1 VLISFITFVNQIL
14 CKSYFLKT
22 YLTKAY
28 LFLMDSQ
35 DTKFTSKIIYAILT
49 ALIIGVLIAFYYSY
63 AQSRTQINYLEHE
76 RDLLVEDMTLMKA
89 DIDRLSALN
98 VSNDIEL
105 QTSRYKIQQLLD
117 SVGKLTFTIEKVR
130 EYNVELRRLG
140 AKNDSLKLKNDFL
153 SYNNRQLT
161 EKYEASQ
168 REVRRIQ
175 NANAALTQ
183 AEAKERDQIQEL
195 NEKLKT
201 KKYLEL
207 EYIEGSAL
215 RFRSDKDKPIRTN
228 KASTVK
234 RLKGSVVIAADSS
247 LTNQVRVLYFQFV
260 DPNFGI
266 IEDNANTINVL
277 GNVYSKRKEFDF
289 TGAQQEI
296 VAYVTIPVGSL
307 EPGEYFLNVFE
318 DDKLLQTSEF
328 ILK

>member
-1 VLISFITFVNQIL
+1 
-14 CKSYFLKT
+14 
-22 YLTKAY
+22 
-28 LFLMDSQ
+28 MDSQ
-35 DTKFTSKIIYAILT
+35 DTKFNSKIVYAILT
-49 ALIIGVLIAFYYSY
+49 ALIIGILIAFYYSY

-76 RDLLVEDMTLMKA
+76 RDLLVEDMILMKA
-89 DIDRLSALN
+89 DIDRLSARN

-117 SVGKLTFTIEKVR
+117 SVGKLSFTIEKVR

-153 SYNNRQLT
+153 NYNNMQLA

-183 AEAKERDQIQEL
+183 AEAKEKDKIQEL

-207 EYIEGSAL
+207 DYIEGSAL
-215 RFRSDKDKPIRTN
+215 RFRADKPIRTN

-277 GNVYSKRKEFDF
+277 GNVYSKRHEFDF
-289 TGAQQEI
+289 TGAKQEI
-296 VAYVTIPVGSL
+296 VEYVTIPVGSL